1 MDFKEQFVGVLNDAK
16 LEPRSYSGRGMYG
29 TECVGVTCPD
39 VAELCG
45 KLMAYLAD
53 EIAYS
58 SDEEREAA
66 IQFQRD
72 VAKQIEKYTCTDS
85 MGRDNIII
93 YWKNIPASLLADEG
107 KADDDTEGDD
117 D

>member
-1 MDFKEQFVGVLNDAK
+1 MYMQF
-16 LEPRSYSGRGMYG
+16 
-29 TECVGVTCPD
+29 
-39 VAELCG
+39 
-45 KLMAYLAD
+45 MAYLAD

-58 SDEEREAA
+58 SDEERETA

-93 YWKNIPASLLADEG
+93 YWKNIPASLLAATM
-107 KADDDTEGDD
+107 KTPEGDD